1 MNAHISVDLASPVPP
16 YEQIRGQVSALAA
29 SGILSPGDRLPTIR
43 MLAADLGVAP
53 GTVARAYKELEAEGT
68 VTALRRRGTVITGEA
83 PGRAAD
89 ADAIAGTPELTSAV
103 EHLVRVARQHALSD
117 AALLQVLNRA
127 LRTGTPDN
135 PGTTL
140 EQ

>member
-1 MNAHISVDLASPVPP
+1 MSAEISVDLESPVPP

-29 SGILSPGDRLPTIR
+29 SGVLSPGDRLPTIR

-68 VTALRRRGTVITGEA
+68 VTAMRRRGTVIA
-83 PGRAAD
+83 PRPQGTRSAQATPPEVAA
-89 ADAIAGTPELTSAV
+89 AV
-103 EHLVRVARQHALSD
+103 ENLLTLARRHGISGP
-117 AALLQVLNRA
+117 ALLQLLGTA
-127 LRTGTPDN
+127 LRSAPGDHQRTP
-135 PGTTL
+135 TTL

>member
-1 MNAHISVDLASPVPP
+1 MSARISVDLESPVPP

-29 SGILSPGDRLPTIR
+29 SGVLSPGDRLPTIR

-68 VTALRRRGTVITGEA
+68 VTAMRRRGTVIA
-83 PGRAAD
+83 PPRPDAAP
-89 ADAIAGTPELTSAV
+89 AHAIPPELTAAV
-103 EHLVRVARQHALSD
+103 ENLVTLARRHGISGP
-117 AALLQVLNRA
+117 ALLHLM
-127 LRTGTPDN
+127 GTAMRSS
-135 PGTTL
+135 PGDEAPTATTL